1 MKTKS
6 FLLVG
11 ALALTMTL
19 VSCNNKQK
27 TRQNTP
33 MQSQREQAGN
43 KMRPQGKNFQCKPGT
58 AQNKG
63 MNESLRGR
71 ENQGKEN
78 FPMKML
84 TEKQKESFKTI
95 RTGYMKEVTPLK
107 DQLKELKLHEKTLMN
122 ADQPDINAIN
132 VNIDKMSALQ
142 NKIAKISAKMKVE
155 MFSQLT
161 SEQKMNMKSMKNRQ
175 GRHGQKGKANN
186 HNKNRAQYPSKK

>member
-27 TRQNTP
+27 THQNAP

-43 KMRPQGKNFQCKPGT
+43 RMRPQGKNFQCRPGT
-58 AQNKG
+58 AQNRE

-71 ENQGKEN
+71 KNQGREN

-95 RTGYMKEVTPLK
+95 RTNCMKEVQTLN
-107 DQLKELKLHEKTLMN
+107 DQFKELKLHEKTLMN

-132 VNIDKMSALQ
+132 ANIDKMSTLQ
-142 NKIAKISAKMKVE
+142 NKIAKIYAKSEIEMSA
-155 MFSQLT
+155 QLT
-161 SEQKMNMKSMKNRQ
+161 NEQKTNMKNRHGKQ
-175 GRHGQKGKANN
+175 GHKGKVNN
-186 HNKNRAQYPSKK
+186 HNKNRSQCPSEK

>member
-33 MQSQREQAGN
+33 MQMQKEQAGN
-43 KMRPQGKNFQCKPGT
+43 RMRPQGENFQCQPGT
-58 AQNKG
+58 DQNRE

-71 ENQGKEN
+71 KNQGREN

-95 RTGYMKEVTPLK
+95 RTNFMKEVTPLK
-107 DQLKELKLHEKTLMN
+107 DQLKELKLHEKTLMD

-132 VNIDKMSALQ
+132 TNIDKMSALQ
-142 NKIAKISAKMKVE
+142 NKMAKIRAKARIEMSA
-155 MFSQLT
+155 QLT
-161 SEQKMNMKSMKNRQ
+161 GEQKMNIKSMKNRHGQ
-175 GRHGQKGKANN
+175 QGQKGKFSN
-186 HNKNRAQYPSKK
+186 HRKNR